1 MKDFCISNIPFIV
14 FAVVVVKKFVVDDD
28 VVDWDVKNDVVES
41 SSVDVVWSFVVVVV
55 MRFPLEISSVV
66 DVDVVEGSSVVD
78 EDFSCCVVV
87 TSSPLERSSVVV
99 DSSSVVDVVEGSSV
113 VDVDEIDNIVE
124 TFSLETCWVDVE
136 TFSFDVE
143 VIKSVEVVVMVV
155 EIGATIVRVVVAV
168 VVDCWVDVTGCSVV
182 EVFAGNIIMGGCC
195 FVVVVGMLVDVI
207 GPAEVNS
214 RMIFLG
220 VDGSVVWVEGWKF
233 DWDEFVQVDSVN
245 WLLFV

>member
-1 MKDFCISNIPFIV
+1 
-14 FAVVVVKKFVVDDD
+14 
-28 VVDWDVKNDVVES
+28 
-41 SSVDVVWSFVVVVV
+41 

-78 EDFSCCVVV
+78 EDCVSNKMNSCCVVV